1 MKTFLIVMVIMVV
14 LFAKVYHDLG
24 KDDDFK

>member
-1 MKTFLIVMVIMVV
+1 MKAFLIVVGILVG
-14 LFAKVYHDLG
+14 LFARVYHDLG